1 MIQGVTRKSVRVLP
15 KCIEQVVVTKKEDI
29 AQTRGTLKVAEL
41 VGDAKAL
48 GIISMVLYYTK
59 HVYLIIVAFEDIKWL
74 KKVRNLFD
82 KTK

>member
-48 GIISMVLYYTK
+48 GIISMALYYTK
-59 HVYLIIVAFEDIKWL
+59 HVYLTIVAFEDIKWL